1 MQKPNGETLKGNS
14 VDILNAIRNNASE
27 SYRAIVPAA
36 QGTLESVREIGNII
50 MSYAALKNEFL
61 SALVNRIGMVL
72 ITSKMYDN
80 PLSVFKKGKLDL
92 GETIEEIF
100 VDIARVFQ
108 YDPGTAESEVFK
120 REIPDVD
127 AAFHTMNYQ
136 KFYKA
141 TIQDKDLKLAFLSWT
156 GVSDLIAKIVNSMY
170 SAASYDEYQIMLFML
185 ALFINNGYLYPV
197 QVAQATATNAK
208 AVTTRIK
215 QISNQLEF
223 MTNKYNTAGVHTF
236 TAKEDQYLLVNAD
249 FDATMDVEVLASAF
263 NMSKAEFMGHRVLV
277 NSFGDLDLTRIQEI
291 FADDPNFT
299 IPDGFANVLEAYEA
313 IPAVLVD
320 RNFFMIFDNLYEF
333 TEQYNGQGLYWN
345 YWYHVW
351 KTFSGSPFAN
361 AIVFVPGEPGITSV
375 TVTPST
381 QTYIAGSGDTYAGK
395 TFQFNAAVVATWG
408 AAKTVNWS
416 VSSATYATVDS
427 NGLVTLKA
435 AVDTA
440 TLPVEITV
448 TATSTVDGTVAGT
461 ATLTCGEAAN
471 SGT

>member
-1 MQKPNGETLKGNS
+1 MQKPNGETLKANS

-197 QVAQATATNAK
+197 QVASATAANAK
-208 AVTTRIK
+208 SITTRIK

-299 IPDGFANVLEAYEA
+299 IPDGFDDVLEAYEA

-361 AIVFVPGEPGITSV
+361 AIVFVPGAPGITSV
-375 TVTPST
+375 TVTPSA
-381 QTYIAGSGDTYAGK
+381 QTYI
-395 TFQFNAAVVATWG
+395 AAVVATWG
-408 AAKTVNWS
+408 AAKTVTWT

-461 ATLTCGEAAN
+461 ATLTCGEAA
-471 SGT
+471 GGD